1 MANNMDIPPAPL
13 QILALNDAEDSE
25 NRIHSDEVARR
36 YGFSSALVSG
46 VNIFGYLTQPLVR
59 QYGEQFLQQGMLDVA
74 FLKPAYQNDLL
85 TIRSESLGQESS
97 RRSHVTCAYNEEGAL
112 LAKLESWLPAELPAV
127 NALVESEPGRS
138 ISVRPEISDQ
148 AITLNLP
155 GPLLHW
161 QPEVEDNTHHVSVQR
176 DQSPIYR
183 GENGFIHPYYLL
195 EMCNIALKNMYLM
208 PAWIHTASR
217 LTLRDACRVGR
228 DYRIKT
234 IPTKKWVRKG
244 HEFIILYL
252 VFYSDDAVVLEVEHT
267 AIYKLA
273 S

>member
-1 MANNMDIPPAPL
+1 
-13 QILALNDAEDSE
+13 
-25 NRIHSDEVARR
+25 VARR

-148 AITLNLP
+148 AITLNQP